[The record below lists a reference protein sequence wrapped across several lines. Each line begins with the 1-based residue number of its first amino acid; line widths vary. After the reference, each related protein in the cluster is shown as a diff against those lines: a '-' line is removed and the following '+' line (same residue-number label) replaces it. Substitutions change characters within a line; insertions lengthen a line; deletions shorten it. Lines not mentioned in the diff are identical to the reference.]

1 MQLNHAD
8 LQVSNVPETAAFFE
22 RHFDFEIQ
30 TNRNSTAVIVL
41 SDRSGFVLVLQRK
54 KDDAE
59 TYPAGFHIG
68 FRVDDVTIVLEKR
81 AKLLDGGVDV
91 GDILENNR
99 GVMFYFKVP
108 GDILCEVSCPK
119 PLPVAPSRA

>member
-8 LQVSNVPETAAFFE
+8 LQVANVPETAAFFE

-41 SDRSGFVLVLQRK
+41 SDRCGFILVLQRK
-54 KDDAE
+54 KDPAE
-59 TYPAGFHIG
+59 VYPAGFHIG
-68 FRVDDVTIVLEKR
+68 FRVDDVAIVHEKR
-81 AKLLDGGVDV
+81 ARLLEGGVEV

-99 GVMFYFKVP
+99 GVMFYFTAP
-108 GDILCEVSCPK
+108 GDLLIEVSCPK